1 MSMQDPNATNS
12 EKNTNPIEHTP
23 QNLDPSQ
30 NIEQQEPFEIP
41 KEKVLSEIDPNK
53 QEQLTDEVAPDS
65 PSSSQTEIMTQPS
78 DNAQNV
84 ETLSSLEIPEEKVLS
99 EIDREEKKESA
110 TSKTNKQ
117 DNSAHTKRIGSHESD
132 SIEKLLNDLEK
143 LVNLP
148 DAGERIRLFN
158 QLKDWST
165 KKISYETN
173 QKKKQF
179 LADGSLE
186 SDFEYEHPFQSKLS
200 ALSSIFKEKHAEW
213 VKKQEKQFEENLEKR
228 QAIIER
234 LKNLYT
240 ASEPGINLFHEI
252 RAIKKDWNEAG
263 QVAKSQFKLLNN
275 DYYYHLNQFYEVL
288 DLNKE
293 YLEQEYAH
301 NLEMRQHI
309 IQRAK
314 DLLKEPVQK
323 ALNELQYLHKMWKEE
338 GEPVAEEFREST
350 WNEFRAL
357 SNQIHDRRVE
367 LHSQMDAL
375 HEENLKKKQQL
386 IAQIKEITNTIVPGS
401 NLNFKDTLNKVEQIR
416 TTFLKIGSVP
426 KDKVNETWSE
436 FKEVIRQFNSA
447 KNKFFKS
454 LKGAQQENLTKKLAL
469 IETAK
474 QNMHSED
481 WDKMVPLFKNLQ
493 SEWKRI
499 GPPPRHS
506 VQSTWNDFREAC
518 NVFFTNFRKKSPA
531 AQDNW
536 HDNFKEK
543 KLLLDELASVTNQ
556 ADSVE
561 KIEDIKARWNAIG
574 KVPKDRLY
582 IHSQFNKLLRE
593 KLKLNNLSEYDL
605 KDENLSES
613 QLTDKA
619 RKIKNQ
625 IADLETQVTNLET
638 NLSFFQSP
646 GRENPLLKDT
656 YEKLDEKKEQLERL
670 KASLHH
676 IITGE

>member
-1 MSMQDPNATNS
+1 MSMQDSNATNP
-12 EKNTNPIEHTP
+12 ENNTNPIEHTP

-30 NIEQQEPFEIP
+30 NMEQQEPFEIP
-41 KEKVLSEIDPNK
+41 KEKVLSEIDPKK
-53 QEQLTDEVAPDS
+53 QQQLTEQVAPDS
-65 PSSSQTEIMTQPS
+65 PSTSHTEIMTQPTA
-78 DNAQNV
+78 NAQNA
-84 ETLSSLEIPEEKVLS
+84 ETLPSLEIPEEKVLS
-99 EIDREEKKESA
+99 EIDREEEKDA
-110 TSKTNKQ
+110 PASKIKKQ
-117 DNSAHTKRIGSHESD
+117 DPIDNRKKIGSHESD
-132 SIEKLLNDLEK
+132 SVEHLLSDLEK

-148 DAGERIRLFN
+148 DAGERIREFN
-158 QLKDWST
+158 QLKDWSI
-165 KKISYETN
+165 KKISFETD
-173 QKKKQF
+173 QKRKQF

-186 SDFEYEHPFQSKLS
+186 SDFDYEHPFQSKLS
-200 ALSSIFKEKHAEW
+200 ALTSIFKEKHVEW
-213 VKKQEKQFEENLEKR
+213 VKDQEKQFEENLTQR
-228 QAIIER
+228 QAILER

-240 ASEPGINLFHEI
+240 SSEPGINLFHEI
-252 RAIKKDWNEAG
+252 RSIKKDWNDAG

-275 DYYYHLNQFYEVL
+275 DYYYHLNQFYQVL

-293 YLEQEYAH
+293 YLEQEYVH
-301 NLEMRQHI
+301 NLEKRQHI
-309 IQRAK
+309 IERAK

-323 ALNELQYLHKMWKEE
+323 ALNELQYLHKLWKEE

-350 WNEFRAL
+350 WNEFRAI

-367 LHSQMDAL
+367 LHTQMDAL
-375 HEENLKKKQQL
+375 HDDNLKKKLEL
-386 IAQIKEITNTIVPGS
+386 IAQIKGITTTIVPD
-401 NLNFKDTLNKVEQIR
+401 NNINFKDTLSKVEQIR
-416 TTFLKIGSVP
+416 STFLKIGSVP
-426 KDKVNETWSE
+426 KENVNETWSE
-436 FKEVIRQFNSA
+436 FKEAVRQFNSA
-447 KNKFFKS
+447 KNKFFKTIKS
-454 LKGAQQENLTKKLAL
+454 AQQENLAKKLSL

-474 QNMHSED
+474 QNMNSED

-499 GPPPRHS
+499 GPTPRHT

-518 NVFFTNFRKKSPA
+518 NIFFTNFRTKSPA

-536 HDNFKEK
+536 LDNFKEK
-543 KLLLDELASVTNQ
+543 KLLMDELSSVTNHV
-556 ADSVE
+556 DSE
-561 KIEDIKARWNAIG
+561 AKIEDIKARWNALG

-593 KLKLNNLSEYDL
+593 KLKLNNLNEYDL

-638 NLSFFQSP
+638 NLSFFKSP
-646 GRENPLLKDT
+646 GRDNLLLKDT